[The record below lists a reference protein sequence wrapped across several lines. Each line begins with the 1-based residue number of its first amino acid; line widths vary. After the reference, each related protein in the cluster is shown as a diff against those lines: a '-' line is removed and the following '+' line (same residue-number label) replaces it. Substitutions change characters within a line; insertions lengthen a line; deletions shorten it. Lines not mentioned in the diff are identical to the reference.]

1 MNRLVW
7 DEKRIWSFSLLFS
20 LLVNIALL
28 GIVSI
33 YWLSFHYVRP
43 EEKPV
48 VVELMEIPSQKKPVG
63 KVSQNAELAELNP
76 PMEVQKTETEQVPQV
91 KSEIASEVVQR
102 KEEVRVPKPPVDL
115 PEAESIIERSSPSGA
130 RLFNPGENIKVEES
144 MKWQGVESE
153 ATIKGQLEEGG
164 RFSRLAHLAQEG
176 MQRVESTVGETMAT
190 GELVPP
196 TTGVEKR
203 SPFTKRP
210 IAVIVENTSQ
220 ARPQAGLGRADIVY
234 EILAEGGI
242 TRFLAIFSSEVA
254 DRVGPVRS
262 ARPYFALKA
271 FEHDA
276 IFVHSGGSVEAYT
289 YMRELALDRIDEMK
303 NFQPFWREKE
313 RRPPH
318 NLYTSVVSLRQEAQK
333 LGYNRP
339 VKSSSFGVAST
350 ENLDGG
356 TASTLKINY
365 AFDYEVKFV
374 FRGDDKQYY
383 RFINGDPHLDESSN
397 TQISC
402 TTVLVQ
408 VAEHVVKDEEGRLEI
423 RFVGQ
428 GTGWVFNGGKV
439 LPVRWE
445 KKNLRDKTRFYYENG
460 EELRVSP
467 GRMWVEV
474 VDTRKRV
481 VF

>member
-7 DEKRIWSFSLLFS
+7 DERRVWSFSLLFS
-20 LLVNIALL
+20 LLINIVLL
-28 GIVSI
+28 GVASI
-33 YWLSFHYVRP
+33 YWLSFHYVKP

-48 VVELMEIPSQKKPVG
+48 IVELMEIPAQKKPVG
-63 KVSQNAELAELNP
+63 MVSQNTELAELNP
-76 PMEVQKTETEQVPQV
+76 PPEVQKVETERVPQV
-91 KSEIASEVVQR
+91 KSEIASEVAQR

-115 PEAESIIERSSPSGA
+115 PEAENIVERSSPSGA

-153 ATIKGQLEEGG
+153 ATIKGRLEEAGQS
-164 RFSRLAHLAQEG
+164 SRLARLAQEG

-190 GELVPP
+190 GELLPP
-196 TTGVEKR
+196 TTNIEKR

-210 IAVIVENTSQ
+210 IAVIVENAPQ
-220 ARPQAGLGRADIVY
+220 ARPQAGLGKADIVY

-242 TRFLAIFSSEVA
+242 SRFLAIFSSEVV

-289 YMRELALDRIDEMK
+289 YMRELALDHIDEMRS
-303 NFQPFWREKE
+303 FQPFWREKE

-339 VKSSSFGVAST
+339 VKSSGFGIASV
-350 ENLDGG
+350 ENPDGK
-356 TASTLKINY
+356 TVSTLRINY
-365 AFDYEVKFV
+365 AGDYEVKFV
-374 FRGDDKQYY
+374 FQGDDKQYY
-383 RFINGDPHLDESSN
+383 RFINGNPHLDGSSN

-402 TTVLVQ
+402 STVLIQ

-428 GTGWVFNGGKV
+428 GTGWVFSGGRV

-460 EELRVSP
+460 EELRVNP
-467 GRMWVEV
+467 GRVWVEV
-474 VDTRKRV
+474 VDTRTRV
-481 VF
+481 VL